1 MRAKKASKDAKEYS
15 IISIAVGIGMWI
27 LLAIGMIYYFSVFL
41 PQMIETLRD
50 QMKRSGT
57 I

>member
-1 MRAKKASKDAKEYS
+1 MRAKKASKDAKKYS